1 MKKKSNINVWSI
13 FIILFLLFQLGK
25 FAYRNDWFS
34 NKQNFNQN
42 KEPSKLGG
50 FEKKKIFEK
59 SIYEICKE
67 DPIEIKFKEICDK
80 LDKK

>member
-1 MKKKSNINVWSI
+1 MKKESNINVWSI

-42 KEPSKLGG
+42 KEPPKLGG
-50 FEKKKIFEK
+50 FEKKKIFEE
-59 SIYEICKE
+59 SIVEICKE
-67 DPIEIKFKEICDK
+67 DPIEIKFKKICDK
-80 LDKK
+80 LEKK